1 MEEVRR
7 HILRAQLRNS
17 CRKKRQKCLKY
28 LASSLLLSVNN
39 SHGPFHL
46 YFVEKN
52 RVGLKYKET
61 LNFLCEGVG
70 VQRVHSVQRKEFT
83 WVKFSDFFSFLF
95 FFFFFV
101 GNFTS
106 GIGGRKLF
114 LSCGF
119 YICVSCY

>member
-7 HILRAQLRNS
+7 HILHAQLRNS

-83 WVKFSDFFSFLF
+83 CVKFSDVFSFLF
-95 FFFFFV
+95 FSFF
-101 GNFTS
+101 
-106 GIGGRKLF
+106 L
-114 LSCGF
+114 
-119 YICVSCY
+119 

>member
-7 HILRAQLRNS
+7 HILHAQLRNS

-70 VQRVHSVQRKEFT
+70 VQHVHSVQRKEFT

-95 FFFFFV
+95 FFLFF
-101 GNFTS
+101 
-106 GIGGRKLF
+106 L
-114 LSCGF
+114 
-119 YICVSCY
+119 

>member
-70 VQRVHSVQRKEFT
+70 VQHVHSVQRKEFT

-101 GNFTS
+101 GSFTS